1 MKIAINGFGR
11 IGRNVFKI
19 ASKDP
24 AIEIVGIND
33 LTDPKTLAHLL
44 KYDSTYGV
52 YDHDVTYGED
62 YISVDGKKITI
73 YKERDPKVLPW
84 GKLGVDVVIEST
96 GVFRTAEG
104 PRGGYKDHLKAGAK
118 KVILTVPAKD
128 EIDQTIVCGVND
140 NEIDLKNTAFSNASC
155 TTNCLAP
162 ISKVILDNFGIV
174 RGLMTTVH
182 SYTNDQVMLDQP
194 KADLRR
200 ARSGAVS
207 IIPTTT
213 GAAKAI
219 GKVIPSLAGKM
230 NGLAMR
236 VPTPTGSI
244 VDLTF
249 ETEKDCTVEEL
260 NAAFKKAS
268 EEGPMK
274 GILAYTEDPIVSHD
288 IVGNNHSSIV
298 DGLSTMKMGPKFF
311 KVLSWYDNEMGYST
325 RVVDLARKI
334 GK

>member
-24 AIEIVGIND
+24 SIEIVGIND

-52 YDHDVTYGED
+52 YDHEVKALDGA
-62 YISVDGKKITI
+62 ISVDGKAIKI
-73 YKERDPKVLPW
+73 YSERDPKNLPW
-84 GKLGVDVVIEST
+84 GELGVDVAIEST
-96 GVFRTAEG
+96 GVFRTADG
-104 PRGGYKDHLKAGAK
+104 PRGGYKDHIKAGAK

-140 NEIDLKNTAFSNASC
+140 DKIDLTNEAFSNASC

-162 ISKVILDNFGIV
+162 ISKVILDNLGIV

-213 GAAKAI
+213 GAAVAVS
-219 GKVIPSLAGKM
+219 KVIPELVGKM
-230 NGLAMR
+230 NGMAMR
-236 VPTPTGSI
+236 VPTPTGSV
-244 VDLTF
+244 VDLVV

-260 NAAFKKAS
+260 NAMFKAAA
-268 EEGPMK
+268 EGKMA
-274 GILAYTEDPIVSHD
+274 GVLEYTEDPIVSHD

-311 KVLSWYDNEMGYST
+311 KVISWYDNEFAYST
-325 RVVDLARKI
+325 RVVDLAKKI
-334 GK
+334 TK

>member
-24 AIEIVGIND
+24 SIEIVGIND

-52 YDHDVTYGED
+52 YDHEVKALDGA
-62 YISVDGKKITI
+62 ISVDGKAIKI
-73 YKERDPKVLPW
+73 YSERDPKNLPW
-84 GKLGVDVVIEST
+84 GALGVDVCIEST
-96 GVFRTAEG
+96 GVFRAAEG
-104 PRGGYKDHLKAGAK
+104 PRGGYKDHITAGAK

-128 EIDQTIVCGVND
+128 TIDQTIVCGVND
-140 NEIDLKNTAFSNASC
+140 DKIDLKNLAFSNASC

-162 ISKVILDNFGIV
+162 IAKVIVDNFGIEK
-174 RGLMTTVH
+174 GLMTTVH

-194 KADLRR
+194 QGDLRR

-213 GAAKAI
+213 GAAKAVSL
-219 GKVIPSLAGKM
+219 VIPELEGKM

-236 VPTPTGSI
+236 VPTPVGSI

-249 ETEKDCTVEEL
+249 ETTKDCSVEEM

-268 EEGPMK
+268 EEGPMV
-274 GILAYTEDPIVSHD
+274 GILEYTEDPIVSHD

-325 RVVDLARKI
+325 RVVDLAKKI
-334 GK
+334 SK